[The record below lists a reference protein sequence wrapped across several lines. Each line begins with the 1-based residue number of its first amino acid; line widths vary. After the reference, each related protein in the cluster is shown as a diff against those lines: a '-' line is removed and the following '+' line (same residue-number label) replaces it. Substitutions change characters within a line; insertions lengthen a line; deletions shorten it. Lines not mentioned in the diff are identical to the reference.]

1 MPLRP
6 LNSYISPARAAGA
19 LHRQCCVQLPW
30 HLLALVNTRGR
41 KGALATANEIFLSA
55 AGYTKRAVSWAS
67 ETRHFRGWLTVS
79 WRLCVRQAAE
89 LSRLSMTTCVPSAPS
104 GGVSPAPRHCAA
116 QCASSNNQP
125 HRTDSA
131 QSGSAPS
138 STTVR
143 SGSVCGARPRTEQ
156 GRRPLTEVVDNRRR
170 LRCALIPGVS
180 SRAHRSQ
187 LGRGGAAETPGDPK
201 SRAAHIQAFCF
212 DARFSLARRSSSL
225 RVPSSSVRC
234 GGTQH

>member
-1 MPLRP
+1 MLMPLRP

-116 QCASSNNQP
+116 QCA
-125 HRTDSA
+125 A
-131 QSGSAPS
+131 AP
-138 STTVR
+138 TTN
-143 SGSVCGARPRTEQ
+143 RTEPI
-156 GRRPLTEVVDNRRR
+156 PLKAAVPLLPQRCGVDLN
-170 LRCALIPGVS
+170 AEPDP
-180 SRAHRSQ
+180 AQ
-187 LGRGGAAETPGDPK
+187 NKGAA
-201 SRAAHIQAFCF
+201 R
-212 DARFSLARRSSSL
+212 
-225 RVPSSSVRC
+225 
-234 GGTQH
+234 